1 MRFETTGF
9 ESSTRAFH
17 FPLYFYYT
25 VSLLPFPLYLFSI
38 PPRSLPPLFTD
49 ALRCHL
55 FRRFCPPPRGTINFL
70 DLNPGLCATTITT
83 MTTTT
88 TTTIDRL
95 HFYGVYVYIY
105 MYRTLSVEMRL
116 VPASCALVYRS
127 DDIFTRVWTPRSN
140 LDIRF
145 NSPHHSQRVPRT
157 SIYLASPPRGKSYQT
172 FSPLRPLSCSS
183 ARARASS
190 FFLFPYLSRRFIC
203 VPYADVASE

>member
-55 FRRFCPPPRGTINFL
+55 FRRFCPPPRGNDKFSRLKSWSVRDHDHDHDHDHNHDHRPLPFL
-70 DLNPGLCATTITT
+70 WCIC
-83 MTTTT
+83 
-88 TTTIDRL
+88 
-95 HFYGVYVYIY
+95 IY

-183 ARARASS
+183 
-190 FFLFPYLSRRFIC
+190 FFLFPYPSRRFIC